1 MVQEVNEYVIESDY
15 IVVKFPVM
23 IRRFRPVKSK
33 GKQLEV
39 IIEEEKDS
47 TEKEET
53 IRVSKFVRLSTGEVL
68 VMEMFLKEILP
79 RVRLN
84 KGVAEELTI

>member
-1 MVQEVNEYVIESDY
+1 
-15 IVVKFPVM
+15 
-23 IRRFRPVKSK
+23 
-33 GKQLEV
+33 
-39 IIEEEKDS
+39 
-47 TEKEET
+47 
-53 IRVSKFVRLSTGEVL
+53 VSKFVRLSTGEVL